1 MELGWLNASDN
12 FTTIAHR
19 LKVTITPVN
28 DIPSAQWQ
36 PATWQSEMLVIE
48 YSYLDADGGENHS
61 LRYRVDD
68 AQWISVDSI
77 CGGIVAD
84 IRQCS
89 VMYNASELGVGGHTI
104 DLVVVDGVHELE
116 PERQI
121 FTVAGEPLPSGEDFS
136 SVVKNPS
143 TWIVV
148 VGVLLAIFLAKVLFT
163 SGKSGG
169 LVGAVQKE
177 TVEEKVL
184 QQKEVI
190 DIDDDESASSDS
202 EPSGLLARAQHLKG
216 K

>member
-1 MELGWLNASDN
+1 M
-12 FTTIAHR
+12 
-19 LKVTITPVN
+19 
-28 DIPSAQWQ
+28 
-36 PATWQSEMLVIE
+36 
-48 YSYLDADGGENHS
+48 
-61 LRYRVDD
+61 
-68 AQWISVDSI
+68 
-77 CGGIVAD
+77 
-84 IRQCS
+84 
-89 VMYNASELGVGGHTI
+89 
-104 DLVVVDGVHELE
+104 VVDGVHELE

-143 TWIVV
+143 TWIVI
-148 VGVLLAIFLAKVLFT
+148 VGVLLAIFLAKMLFT

-169 LVGAVQKE
+169 LVVAVQKE